1 MLYTRYML
9 SSLSVSDIVAVIIT
23 LLISM
28 GVHEATHAFVAH
40 RLGDSTAA
48 DEGRLTL
55 NPFKHVDLYTTILLP
70 IVLLLLRLPLILAA
84 KPVPFDPSRVRHGE
98 YGAALMAIAG
108 PFSNLGLAIV
118 AAFMFRVGLVADGF
132 MFEFLG
138 VFMMINVALFVF
150 NMLPIP
156 PLDGSRLLY
165 AFAPEPV
172 QRIMYQI
179 ESLGFMFVLLILLLL
194 LPVLGPI
201 LSNINQSIV
210 TFLL

>member
-1 MLYTRYML
+1 MPTNL
-9 SSLSVSDIVAVIIT
+9 SIENLAAVIIA
-23 LLISM
+23 LLIAM

-40 RLGDSTAA
+40 RLGDTTAA

-70 IVLLLLRLPLILAA
+70 IILLLLRLPLILAA

-108 PFSNLGLAIV
+108 PFSNLGM
-118 AAFMFRVGLVADGF
+118 AAVTAVVLRSGVVTGGFLLELLSVFLV
-132 MFEFLG
+132 L
-138 VFMMINVALFVF
+138 NVALFVF
-150 NMLPIP
+150 NMIPIP

-172 QRIMYQI
+172 QKIMYQI
-179 ESLGFMFVLLILLLL
+179 ESMGFLFILLILLLL

-201 LSNINQSIV
+201 LGNINSAIIE
-210 TFLL
+210 FLIPNQRI